1 MNAAL
6 DVIHEALQQYTRNAP
21 SCLMTWM
28 QPQLLN
34 ASNGA
39 DVLQAGTKKRCLDQ
53 DTVQL
58 NDIHSAKEDFKK
70 TAETTSLIETAGYH
84 NADAEASSTKQGKKL
99 AEIEREASETN
110 DAALRLLEGSHLA
123 TPPIGATCAQ
133 PDMKSFNALLEGE
146 KINDGILPAVLDL
159 DDLGPSVVIHPC
171 TVDSDW
177 EPSAPPSVRR
187 LEDARK
193 APLLFIPYHHKMA
206 EGKEIKQ

>member
-21 SCLMTWM
+21 SCFMTWM

-146 KINDGILPAVLDL
+146 KINDGICRQSWIWMTWVRVWSYTPVRLTRTGSLQHLRPS
-159 DDLGPSVVIHPC
+159 DDWRTRERHRYCSSHTTTRWPR
-171 TVDSDW
+171 
-177 EPSAPPSVRR
+177 EKR
-187 LEDARK
+187 
-193 APLLFIPYHHKMA
+193 
-206 EGKEIKQ
+206 